1 MGRVRTLRPL
11 WSSRTLLLGL
21 PTGWVPIRGVRI
33 GRARPL
39 VRGAWRW
46 SSGCSWRS
54 AGAGAVVRAPLRLRL
69 RSLRRVL
76 AAVLALTLPTAS

>member
-1 MGRVRTLRPL
+1 MGRVRSLRPL
-11 WSSRTLLLGL
+11 WSTRSLLLGL

-39 VRGAWRW
+39 VGGTWRRT
-46 SSGCSWRS
+46 SGCSGWS